1 MTRKHQVGDHI
12 YITGGKYAGK
22 SAMVIHT
29 TPKML
34 EITLTCS
41 GRTTRIMSYNATLID
56 MTSDSLV
63 LLQQQSHNDDE
74 LQMLIIQQI
83 IKIQRSITEL
93 TTLMKKITLER

>member
-29 TPKML
+29 MPKML
-34 EITLTCS
+34 EITLNCS

-56 MTSDSLV
+56 MTSDSSV
-63 LLQQQSHNDDE
+63 LLQQPSHNDDE
-74 LQMLIIQQI
+74 LKILIIQQF
-83 IKIQRSITEL
+83 IKIQQSITEL
-93 TTLMKKITLER
+93 TTLMKKIQLEK